1 MPNIPQS
8 PLQDGSAV
16 TDTDL
21 VALLAGKRDVA
32 PGLQPVADVL
42 DALSAGPSL
51 GELAGE
57 ASALAE
63 FRRRAGVPAPRRH
76 ARRSTAGR
84 TSRLSV
90 KAAAGA
96 AAATLVLGGAATA
109 AFANMLPA
117 PIQRFAH
124 DFIGAPDAPATAQP
138 VPARAKPTVPGQVAS
153 HGTAKS
159 SAKQHSTSRHPNRHG
174 HGQPGTGQGQQG
186 KGQGQQGA
194 GQGQQGKGQG
204 QQGAGQGQQGKGQGQ
219 QGAGHAA
226 QPGAGHPGQPGAGQP
241 GQPGAGQGR
250 PGTGLGDPHAMGR
263 YGEPHLLWQQ
273 GDPHP
278 LAAPIARHARPAWH
292 RPAAARPARHR
303 TAPARHGRA
312 IDT

>member
-16 TDTDL
+16 TDADL
-21 VALLAGKRDVA
+21 VTLLAGNRDVA
-32 PGLQPVADVL
+32 PALQPVADVL
-42 DALSAGPSL
+42 AALSAEPSP
-51 GELAGE
+51 GELSGE
-57 ASALAE
+57 ARAVAE
-63 FRRRAGVPAPRRH
+63 FRRRTGVPAARRH
-76 ARRSTAGR
+76 ARRRSAGL

-124 DFIGAPDAPATAQP
+124 DFIGAPDAPPTAQP
-138 VPARAKPTVPGQVAS
+138 VPARAKPTAPGQVAS

-159 SAKQHSTSRHPNRHG
+159 RAKQHSTSRHPNRHG

-204 QQGAGQGQQGKGQGQ
+204 QS
-219 QGAGHAA
+219 GAGHAA
-226 QPGAGHPGQPGAGQP
+226 QPGAGHPGQPGLVNRGSPAPAKAGR
-241 GQPGAGQGR
+241 AMA
-250 PGTGLGDPHAMGR
+250 LGDPHAVGR
-263 YGEPHLLWQQ
+263 YGDPHLLWQH

-278 LAAPIARHARPAWH
+278 MATPIAHHGRPAWH
-292 RPAAARPARHR
+292 RPVPARPARHR
-303 TAPARHGRA
+303 PAM
-312 IDT
+312 DT